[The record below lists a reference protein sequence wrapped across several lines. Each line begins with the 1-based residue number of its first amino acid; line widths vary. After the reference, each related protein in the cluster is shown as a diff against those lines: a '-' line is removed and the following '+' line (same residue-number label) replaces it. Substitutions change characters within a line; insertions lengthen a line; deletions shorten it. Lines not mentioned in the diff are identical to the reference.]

1 MKKNTTKLLI
11 LFFTIFILQNNIV
24 HSKIFKFN
32 NLEEARKIYSSNP
45 TKAHDLLDK
54 TIKYYI
60 KKPNKDW
67 PWLGWAYSDKA
78 NFLSDEGKKKIAL
91 EYQSKACKIQEQ
103 DFKKI
108 KINHKKQNLVQCYY
122 FLSTLL
128 EKNELLKESLKIST
142 EALNIFEEFKDKN
155 YKIYDYAGLKEYS
168 NQLVQRARVYKDLF
182 RYEESIRDYENYIKI
197 VAIKNVKELAS
208 NNYLRALS
216 EIEFVYS
223 TRGDTDNEYKYLKL
237 RFDIIQQYSKNNLN
251 QQAKINRD
259 MGFHHQSLNQY
270 DKAILYYD
278 SALMFI
284 KKSLEVNNNYTNK
297 KKIFSHKEMALLGKL
312 KSEQSIKKD
321 LNRYKEVSSIL
332 FLMNEE
338 LNLLDKSTGPYDV
351 LDSYYSLITDYPN
364 RKINLTN
371 AKKLVDLQI
380 IEAKKNNSW
389 TLKFYLRDKRN
400 LMNAEAW
407 NDLDLE
413 NFDNALKIAIELKSY
428 ETEDAG
434 ISEVTKKVDLRNLF
448 GQIYSG
454 QKNYKKAIDNYL
466 SALNILNES
475 FEKDFDKE
483 STILNNLALAYNN
496 IGEIELANKYIK
508 LATQRTENLN
518 QDDFSLIMNYNNR
531 AALAMIEED
540 VLKYSK
546 KSYELFNSSKT
557 ISKNSTPFVNT
568 INFLGGYYL
577 TKGHH
582 EKNDIKKREYYT
594 VAKKYYDEAI
604 EHVEK
609 EMVKNIFP
617 YHEYLYNY
625 SDLLALLDNNND
637 QCIKYLTAASKS
649 IEIINP
655 KDERLIA
662 NYTLLYACY
671 YKEKRMDEAF
681 DVSLKSMFVIL
692 NKFDQQ
698 NFDLNFNSDY
708 QSISM
713 YKDQVH
719 SFIFEVLKSSHKNI
733 EIFDKYK
740 DINFINLMFGLQQ
753 VVKSNKLTAKLSES
767 ITRQISKDERVSAE
781 LRKYTSLLKK
791 KREILKLDSIDP
803 DKIKKRNQ
811 EISKLNKEL
820 ENLLKDILKK
830 YPDLKKNFA
839 NQVVTGGL
847 LNQDMPEDEVII
859 QYTVGTFFT
868 FATIITS
875 DDYTVQR
882 IGANKDKLSKL
893 IKEVRNS
900 LELKNGKPVA
910 FALSQSQELHD
921 ILLGNFADII
931 KNKKKIIIIPDGP
944 LYGIPFELLHDKRSN
959 QWLIEK
965 NAISTSPSAYSYI
978 ALNFENN
985 LKFNTGNSFLG
996 FGDPNIKGTKIAESS
1011 DFEDI
1016 LELEFSKVFTR
1027 GGDIDLKYLRMFPE
1041 LPETATELKKISKK
1055 FDQNSKLYL
1064 RDDFNEDKINSIN
1077 FNKYKVVSFASHAL
1091 VVGEIDGLSE
1101 PSIVLSLPKKITD
1114 DDDGLLTA
1122 SEIINLNINSDLVI
1136 LSACNTA
1143 ASDGN
1148 ANSEALSGL
1157 ANSFFYSGAKSL
1169 MVTHW
1174 SVISNT
1180 SVDLMT
1186 DTFDFL
1192 ESSNEDL
1199 SIALMKSKIKMLNNP
1214 DTSHPIF
1221 WAPYTLV
1228 GRTKMSIGN

>member
-1 MKKNTTKLLI
+1 MKKNITKLLI
-11 LFFTIFILQNNIV
+11 FFFTIFILQNNTV

-32 NLEEARKIYSSNP
+32 NLEEASKIYPTNP
-45 TKAHDLLDK
+45 YKAHDLLDE
-54 TIKYYI
+54 TIEHYI
-60 KKPNKDW
+60 KKTNKNF
-67 PWLGWAYSDKA
+67 PWLGWAYSNKA
-78 NFLSDEGKKKIAL
+78 HFLETEGNIKLAL
-91 EYQSKACKIQEQ
+91 EYQTKSCEEQ
-103 DFKKI
+103 KKDFKKI
-108 KINHKKQNLVQCYY
+108 KINHKKRNLIQCYY
-122 FLSTLL
+122 FLSSLLKDNNFL
-128 EKNELLKESLKIST
+128 EKSLNVST
-142 EALNIFEEFKDKN
+142 KAINIFNEFKNNN
-155 YKIYDYAGLKEYS
+155 YEIDEFAGSKEFAY
-168 NQLVQRARVYKDLF
+168 QLVHRARVYKDLF
-182 RYEESIRDYENYIKI
+182 RYEESVKDYEQYIKI
-197 VAIKNVKELAS
+197 ISIKDINELAS
-208 NNYLRALS
+208 DDYLSALS
-216 EIEFVYS
+216 EVEFIYS
-223 TRGDTDNEYKYLKL
+223 TRGDSKNEYKYLKL
-237 RFDIIQQYSKNNLN
+237 RYDIIQQYNKSNLN
-251 QQAKINRD
+251 LQAKINRQI
-259 MGFHHQSLNQY
+259 GFHYQSTNQY
-270 DKAILYYD
+270 DKAIIHFDLTLSYV
-278 SALMFI
+278 
-284 KKSLEVNNNYTNK
+284 KKSLKNNSSYSNK
-297 KKIFSHKEMALLGKL
+297 KTLFADKEMALLGKL
-312 KSEQSIKKD
+312 DSEQSIEQDLDQYKKI
-321 LNRYKEVSSIL
+321 NSI
-332 FLMNEE
+332 FLSMNEE
-338 LNLLDKSTGPYDV
+338 LKLLDKSTAAYTV
-351 LDSYYSLITDYPN
+351 LDIYYGLINDYEK
-364 RKINLTN
+364 RKINLNN
-371 AKKLVDLQI
+371 AKELVERQI
-380 IEAKKNNSW
+380 KEAKKINSW
-389 TLKFYLRDKRN
+389 QLKFFITDKRN
-400 LMNAEAW
+400 LMFDEAW
-407 NDLDLE
+407 NDIDLE
-413 NFDNALKIAIELKSY
+413 NFNNALKIANELKSY
-428 ETEDAG
+428 ETTDTG
-434 ISEVTKKVDLRNLF
+434 LSEVKKKVSLKNLF

-454 QKNYKKAIDNYL
+454 QKKYKKAIDNYL
-466 SALNILNES
+466 LALDILNKS
-475 FEKDFDKE
+475 FEKDFVKE
-483 STILNNLALAYNN
+483 NTILNNLALAYNS
-496 IGEIELANKYIK
+496 IGETELANKYIK
-508 LATQRTENLN
+508 LVTTREENAN
-518 QDDFSLIMNYNNR
+518 QDAFSLITNYNNR
-531 AALAMIEED
+531 AALTMIEED

-557 ISKNSTPFVNT
+557 VSKNSTPFVNT

-604 EHVEK
+604 EYVEK

-662 NYTLLYACY
+662 NYTLLFACY

-692 NKFDQQ
+692 NTFDQQ

-719 SFIFEVLKSSHKNI
+719 SFIFQVLKNSHKNI

-767 ITRQISKDERVSAE
+767 ITRQISKDEKVSAE
-781 LRKYTSLLKK
+781 LRKYTSLLEK

-839 NQVVTGGL
+839 NQVVTGGI
-847 LNQDMPEDEVII
+847 LNQQMPKDEVLI
-859 QYTVGTFFT
+859 QYTVGTFHT

-882 IGANKDKLSKL
+882 INANKDKLSKL

-900 LELKNGKPVA
+900 LELKNGKPVE
-910 FALSQSQELHD
+910 FALSQSQELYD
-921 ILLGNFADII
+921 ILLTNFTDII
-931 KNKKKIIIIPDGP
+931 KDKKKIIIIPDGP
-944 LYGIPFELLHDKRSN
+944 LYSIPFELLHDKKSN

-965 NAISTSPSAYSYI
+965 NAISISPSAYSYV

-1143 ASDGN
+1143 SSDGN

-1192 ESSNEDL
+1192 ESSNGDL
-1199 SIALMKSKIKMLNNP
+1199 SFALMKSKIKMLNNP

-1228 GRTKMSIGN
+1228 GRTKMNVEN

>member
-1 MKKNTTKLLI
+1 
-11 LFFTIFILQNNIV
+11 
-24 HSKIFKFN
+24 
-32 NLEEARKIYSSNP
+32 
-45 TKAHDLLDK
+45 
-54 TIKYYI
+54 
-60 KKPNKDW
+60 
-67 PWLGWAYSDKA
+67 
-78 NFLSDEGKKKIAL
+78 
-91 EYQSKACKIQEQ
+91 
-103 DFKKI
+103 
-108 KINHKKQNLVQCYY
+108 
-122 FLSTLL
+122 
-128 EKNELLKESLKIST
+128 
-142 EALNIFEEFKDKN
+142 
-155 YKIYDYAGLKEYS
+155 
-168 NQLVQRARVYKDLF
+168 
-182 RYEESIRDYENYIKI
+182 
-197 VAIKNVKELAS
+197 
-208 NNYLRALS
+208 
-216 EIEFVYS
+216 
-223 TRGDTDNEYKYLKL
+223 
-237 RFDIIQQYSKNNLN
+237 
-251 QQAKINRD
+251 
-259 MGFHHQSLNQY
+259 
-270 DKAILYYD
+270 
-278 SALMFI
+278 
-284 KKSLEVNNNYTNK
+284 
-297 KKIFSHKEMALLGKL
+297 
-312 KSEQSIKKD
+312 
-321 LNRYKEVSSIL
+321 
-332 FLMNEE
+332 
-338 LNLLDKSTGPYDV
+338 
-351 LDSYYSLITDYPN
+351 
-364 RKINLTN
+364 
-371 AKKLVDLQI
+371 
-380 IEAKKNNSW
+380 
-389 TLKFYLRDKRN
+389 
-400 LMNAEAW
+400 
-407 NDLDLE
+407 
-413 NFDNALKIAIELKSY
+413 
-428 ETEDAG
+428 
-434 ISEVTKKVDLRNLF
+434 
-448 GQIYSG
+448 
-454 QKNYKKAIDNYL
+454 
-466 SALNILNES
+466 
-475 FEKDFDKE
+475 
-483 STILNNLALAYNN
+483 
-496 IGEIELANKYIK
+496 
-508 LATQRTENLN
+508 
-518 QDDFSLIMNYNNR
+518 
-531 AALAMIEED
+531 
-540 VLKYSK
+540 
-546 KSYELFNSSKT
+546 
-557 ISKNSTPFVNT
+557 
-568 INFLGGYYL
+568 
-577 TKGHH
+577 
-582 EKNDIKKREYYT
+582 
-594 VAKKYYDEAI
+594 
-604 EHVEK
+604 
-609 EMVKNIFP
+609 MVKNIFP
-617 YHEYLYNY
+617 YHQYLYNY

-649 IEIINP
+649 IELINP

-662 NYTLLYACY
+662 NYTLLFACY

-681 DVSLKSMFVIL
+681 DVSLKSMSVIL

-708 QSISM
+708 QSISK

-719 SFIFEVLKSSHKNI
+719 SFIFEVIKNSNKNI

-740 DINFINLMFGLQQ
+740 DINFIDLMFGLQQ

-767 ITRQISKDERVSAE
+767 IIRQISKDERVGAE
-781 LRKYTSLLKK
+781 LRKYTSLLEK

-820 ENLLKDILKK
+820 ENSLKDILKK

-839 NQVVTGGL
+839 NQVIIGGL
-847 LNQDMPEDEVII
+847 LHQDMPKDEVII
-859 QYTVGTFFT
+859 QYTVGNFHT
-868 FATIITS
+868 FAIIITS
-875 DDYTVQR
+875 EDYTVQR
-882 IGANKDKLSKL
+882 ISANKDKLSKL

-900 LELKNGKPVA
+900 LELKNGKPVE

-921 ILLGNFADII
+921 ILIGNFKDII
-931 KNKKKIIIIPDGP
+931 KDKKKIIIIPDGP
-944 LYGIPFELLHDKRSN
+944 LYSIPFELLHDKKNN

-965 NAISTSPSAYSYI
+965 NAVSISPSAYSYI
-978 ALNFENN
+978 ALNYGDN
-985 LKFNTGNSFLG
+985 LEFSRGNSFLG
-996 FGDPNIKGTKIAESS
+996 FGDPNIKGTKITESS

-1064 RDDFNEDKINSIN
+1064 RDNFNEDKINSIN

-1214 DTSHPIF
+1214 DTSHPIY